1 MKGYVPPLPKINKVS
16 TVIKYVKQ
24 KTPILLGGKKD
35 GQNEQK

>member
-1 MKGYVPPLPKINKVS
+1 MFTAIAEINKVF